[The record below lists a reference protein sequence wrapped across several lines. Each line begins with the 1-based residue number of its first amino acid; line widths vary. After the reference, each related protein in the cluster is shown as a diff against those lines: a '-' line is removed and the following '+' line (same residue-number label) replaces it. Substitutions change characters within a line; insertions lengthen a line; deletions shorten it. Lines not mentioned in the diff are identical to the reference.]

1 MYAILCSDRLRR
13 QAELVARKKGN
24 VTAADGEPAAGA
36 SGRLP
41 QAQPPGPA
49 LCSCSAGRAGGLG
62 AAPATEA
69 AATCRQ
75 LLSQRRS
82 AAAART
88 VRSAAAAENA
98 RQESKE
104 SLTTET
110 RYQRQYREGIPVIPP
125 PPPILLLT
133 RSCNLTAAFL
143 ASNRRLEFASPC
155 MKSTT

>member
-49 LCSCSAGRAGGLG
+49 LCSCSAGSAGGLG

-75 LLSQRRS
+75 LLSQRWS

-110 RYQRQYREGIPVIPP
+110 RCQRRYRESAPP
-125 PPPILLLT
+125 LRDSDCPPKYAKICKICKHEIYML
-133 RSCNLTAAFL
+133 C
-143 ASNRRLEFASPC
+143 
-155 MKSTT
+155 